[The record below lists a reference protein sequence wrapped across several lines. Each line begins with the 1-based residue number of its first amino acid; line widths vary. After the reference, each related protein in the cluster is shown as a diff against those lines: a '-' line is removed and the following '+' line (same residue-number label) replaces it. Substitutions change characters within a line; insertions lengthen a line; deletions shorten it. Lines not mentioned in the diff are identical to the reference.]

1 MNENNSSSST
11 PSLLLDPAS
20 TAAAAIAHLQSQLNN
35 STTTTS
41 TANVTQINFDDSS
54 SLFPAVTP
62 ESIGDADSGVETKSI
77 DIKSESDHCMQDPD
91 SGDDYP
97 PMEPAA
103 NARILDVRCGNLT
116 GKLYEERFTCP
127 GIHKKC
133 IEFDGRLVSPR
144 EFTIRAEKDKQ
155 KDWKGSIRVGRY
167 NLRTLMEMKKID
179 FYDHESN
186 CSLKCQSRNYIKNRK
201 QAAMESSMNFLD
213 TLVKNGANIAS
224 AATDLSGIDQQPSSS
239 ASTFNDFNISGTNDE
254 NGFNGSRKGSSALEE
269 YVSRMSTSST
279 SSTATLAKM
288 GFKNEARVEQER
300 KQSTPQPQHQIQPS
314 TPQSLPPF
322 TPDQNTVANLLW
334 KQING
339 QLQPAFQNIF
349 KQQQAP
355 PPPPTPVNISTEN
368 DQVNALVNSLLEQ
381 QKGLLQ
387 NQFNNSNLIGNAS
400 FNTSGNATTTEDIL
414 KSGEALTGNALKR
427 IMEQQPTMFWERM
440 RELNLV
446 DDLASHI
453 SAAVD
458 QLKGIYCSADPRTD
472 AFAAQ
477 KLASLAL
484 SLELT
489 DDFARK
495 IQASFVQTALQQEIQ
510 RKAAEEKRKMEER
523 RRNQA
528 LEQIFKVSQ
537 SIDPTQLALLQQ
549 IIQQQQQQ
557 NQSSPDIK
565 KIRLNI

>member
-1 MNENNSSSST
+1 MNENDSST

-20 TAAAAIAHLQSQLNN
+20 TAAAAIAHLQSQLNVQN
-35 STTTTS
+35 NISTT
-41 TANVTQINFDDSS
+41 ANGTQINFDDSS
-54 SLFPAVTP
+54 SIYPAVTP

-77 DIKSESDHCMQDPD
+77 DIKSESDHCMMNQDPD
-91 SGDDYP
+91 SGDDLP

-201 QAAMESSMNFLD
+201 QAAIESSMNFLD
-213 TLVKNGANIAS
+213 TLVKNGATITS
-224 AATDLSGIDQQPSSS
+224 AASDLSGVDQQPSSS

-288 GFKNEARVEQER
+288 VIKNEQHLEQEPR
-300 KQSTPQPQHQIQPS
+300 KQSTPQPHHIQPQ
-314 TPQSLPPF
+314 TPQTLPAF
-322 TPDQNTVANLLW
+322 TPDPNTVANLLW
-334 KQING
+334 KQLNG
-339 QLQPAFQNIF
+339 QLPPAFQGIF
-349 KQQQAP
+349 KQQQQAP
-355 PPPPTPVNISTEN
+355 PPPAPPIIPQEN
-368 DQVNALVNSLLEQ
+368 DQVTALVNSLLEQ

-387 NQFNNSNLIGNAS
+387 NQFNNSGLMGNNS
-400 FNTSGNATTTEDIL
+400 FNTSGNGGAATTEDIL
-414 KSGEALTGNALKR
+414 RSGEALNGNALKR

-458 QLKGIYCSADPRTD
+458 QLKSIYRSADPRTD
-472 AFAAQ
+472 AFGMFQLFNSAF
-477 KLASLAL
+477 
-484 SLELT
+484 LT
-489 DDFARK
+489 F
-495 IQASFVQTALQQEIQ
+495 I
-510 RKAAEEKRKMEER
+510 KAF
-523 RRNQA
+523 
-528 LEQIFKVSQ
+528 EQF
-537 SIDPTQLALLQQ
+537 
-549 IIQQQQQQ
+549 
-557 NQSSPDIK
+557 
-565 KIRLNI
+565 